1 MDDKS
6 KVMAMESWI
15 LTAREAVQRSSVVQE
30 ELRQEAITMLANGE
44 YAAARRIFEDVLQ
57 EPMPDAEISANASTN
72 RSPAH
77 S

>member
-15 LTAREAVQRSSVVQE
+15 LTAREAVQRSSVVQK
-30 ELRQEAITMLANGE
+30 ELRQEATTMLANGE
-44 YAAARRIFEDVLQ
+44 YAAARRIFEDILQ
-57 EPMPDAEISANASTN
+57 EPMPDAELPANASTN
-72 RSPAH
+72 RPLAH